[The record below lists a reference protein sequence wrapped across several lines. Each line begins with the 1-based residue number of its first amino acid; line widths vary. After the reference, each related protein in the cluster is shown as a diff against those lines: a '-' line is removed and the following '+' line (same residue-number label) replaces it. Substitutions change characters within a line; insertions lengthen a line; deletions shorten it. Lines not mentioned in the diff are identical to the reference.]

1 MISMLEDP
9 AEELGVGVFEAG
21 VGPPNRPQIRCQTDI
36 SVEPILRAGVGM
48 VEVHKVSGSPFDGNV
63 YLIKDEVPVLIDAG
77 MDPEPTLR
85 KIHKFIDPEDI
96 EMIILTHSHHDHSGG
111 VVRLKEATGARVL
124 IHEEEA
130 GFLGDDMAT
139 VAYLFGLS
147 APELKADGV
156 LNEGD
161 VLDLGEWKL
170 EVMHTPGHSP
180 GGICLYERKAWVL
193 FSGDTVFPQGNIGR
207 TDLYAGCGSDLV
219 SSIERLTALEV
230 EVLYPGHM
238 EVVSGE
244 VGRQIQ
250 ASLRFARSV
259 L

>member
-1 MISMLEDP
+1 
-9 AEELGVGVFEAG
+9 
-21 VGPPNRPQIRCQTDI
+21 
-36 SVEPILRAGVGM
+36 

-63 YLIKDEVPVLIDAG
+63 YLILDEVPVLIDAG

-85 KIHKFIDPEDI
+85 KIQKYVDPAKI
-96 EMIILTHSHHDHSGG
+96 EMIILTHSHHDHSAG
-111 VVRLKEATGARVL
+111 VPLLKEATGARVL
-124 IHEEEA
+124 IHEDEA
-130 GFLGDDMAT
+130 GSLGDDMAT

-147 APELKADGV
+147 APEIEADETLK
-156 LNEGD
+156 EGD
-161 VLDLGEWKL
+161 VIDLGEWKL

-180 GGICLYERKAWVL
+180 GGICLYEPRARVL

-207 TDLYAGCGSDLV
+207 TDLFAGKDADLV
-219 SSIERLTALEV
+219 RSIERLTKLDV

-238 EVVSGE
+238 EIVSGD

>member
-1 MISMLEDP
+1 
-9 AEELGVGVFEAG
+9 
-21 VGPPNRPQIRCQTDI
+21 
-36 SVEPILRAGVGM
+36 M

-63 YLIKDEVPVLIDAG
+63 YLILDEVPVLIDAG

-85 KIHKFIDPEDI
+85 KIKKLIDPQKI

-111 VVRLKEATGARVL
+111 VPRLKEATGARVL
-124 IHEEEA
+124 IHEDEA
-130 GFLGDDMAT
+130 GSLGDDMAT

-147 APELKADGV
+147 APEIEADGT
-156 LNEGD
+156 LKEGD
-161 VLDLGEWKL
+161 VIDLGEWKL

-180 GGICLYERKAWVL
+180 GGICLYEPRAKVL

-207 TDLYAGCGSDLV
+207 TDLFAGCDADLI
-219 SSIERLTALEV
+219 SSIERLTKLDV

-238 EVVSGE
+238 EIVSGD

-250 ASLRFARSV
+250 ASLKFARSV

>member
-1 MISMLEDP
+1 
-9 AEELGVGVFEAG
+9 
-21 VGPPNRPQIRCQTDI
+21 
-36 SVEPILRAGVGM
+36 M

-63 YLIKDEVPVLIDAG
+63 YLILDEVPVLIDAG

-85 KIHKFIDPEDI
+85 KIKKHIDPADI
-96 EMIILTHSHHDHSGG
+96 EMIILTHCHHDHSAG
-111 VVRLKEATGARVL
+111 VPLLKEATGAKVL
-124 IHEEEA
+124 IHENEA
-130 GFLGDDMAT
+130 GSLGDDMAT

-147 APELKADGV
+147 APEIEADETLK
-156 LNEGD
+156 EGD
-161 VLDLGEWKL
+161 VIDLGEWKL

-180 GGICLYERKAWVL
+180 GGICLYEPRARVL

-207 TDLYAGCGSDLV
+207 TDLFAGKDADLV
-219 SSIERLTALEV
+219 RSIERLTELEV

-238 EVVSGE
+238 EIVSGD

>member
-1 MISMLEDP
+1 
-9 AEELGVGVFEAG
+9 
-21 VGPPNRPQIRCQTDI
+21 
-36 SVEPILRAGVGM
+36 M

-63 YLIKDEVPVLIDAG
+63 YLILDEVPVLIDAG

-85 KIHKFIDPEDI
+85 KIKKYIDPKEI

-111 VVRLKEATGARVL
+111 VPRLKEATGAKVM

-147 APELKADGV
+147 APEIEADGT
-156 LNEGD
+156 LKEGD
-161 VLDLGEWKL
+161 VINLGKWRL

-180 GGICLYERKAWVL
+180 GGICLYEPRARVL

-207 TDLYAGCGSDLV
+207 TDLFAGCDADLV
-219 SSIERLTALEV
+219 SSIERLTKLDV

-238 EVVSGE
+238 EIVSGD

>member
-1 MISMLEDP
+1 
-9 AEELGVGVFEAG
+9 
-21 VGPPNRPQIRCQTDI
+21 
-36 SVEPILRAGVGM
+36 M

-63 YLIKDEVPVLIDAG
+63 YLILDEVPILVDAG
-77 MDPEPTLR
+77 MEPESTLR
-85 KIHKFIDPEDI
+85 KIKKYIDPQEI
-96 EMIILTHSHHDHSGG
+96 EMIILTHSHHDHSAG
-111 VVRLKEATGARVL
+111 VPRLKEATGARVL

-130 GFLGDDMAT
+130 GSLGDDMAT

-147 APELKADGV
+147 APEIEADGT
-156 LNEGD
+156 LKEGD
-161 VLDLGEWKL
+161 VLDLGEWRL
-170 EVMHTPGHSP
+170 SVLHTPGHSP
-180 GGICLYERKAWVL
+180 GGICLYEPMARVL

-207 TDLYAGCGSDLV
+207 TDLFAGCDADLIR
-219 SSIERLTALEV
+219 SIERLTALDV

-238 EVVSGE
+238 EVVSGD

>member
-1 MISMLEDP
+1 
-9 AEELGVGVFEAG
+9 
-21 VGPPNRPQIRCQTDI
+21 
-36 SVEPILRAGVGM
+36 M

-63 YLIKDEVPVLIDAG
+63 YLILDEVPVLIDAG
-77 MDPEPTLR
+77 MDPGPTLR
-85 KIHKFIDPEDI
+85 KIKKYIDPQKI

-111 VVRLKEATGARVL
+111 VPLLKEATGAKVL
-124 IHEEEA
+124 IHEDEA
-130 GFLGDDMAT
+130 GSLGDDMAT

-147 APELKADGV
+147 APEIEADETLK
-156 LNEGD
+156 EGD
-161 VLDLGEWKL
+161 VIDLGEWKL

-180 GGICLYERKAWVL
+180 GGICLYEPRAKVL

-207 TDLYAGCGSDLV
+207 TDLFAGCNEDLIR
-219 SSIERLTALEV
+219 SIERLTTLEV

-238 EVVSGE
+238 EIVSGD

>member
-1 MISMLEDP
+1 
-9 AEELGVGVFEAG
+9 
-21 VGPPNRPQIRCQTDI
+21 
-36 SVEPILRAGVGM
+36 M

-63 YLIKDEVPVLIDAG
+63 YLILDEVPVLIDAG

-85 KIHKFIDPEDI
+85 KIKKHIDPADI
-96 EMIILTHSHHDHSGG
+96 EMIILTHCHHDHSAG
-111 VVRLKEATGARVL
+111 VPLLKEATGAKVL
-124 IHEEEA
+124 IHEDEA
-130 GFLGDDMAT
+130 GSLGDDMAT

-147 APELKADGV
+147 APEIEADETLK
-156 LNEGD
+156 EGD
-161 VLDLGEWKL
+161 VIDLGEWKL

-180 GGICLYERKAWVL
+180 GGICLYEPRARVL

-207 TDLYAGCGSDLV
+207 TDLFAGKDADLV
-219 SSIERLTALEV
+219 RSIERLTELEV

-238 EVVSGE
+238 EIVSGD